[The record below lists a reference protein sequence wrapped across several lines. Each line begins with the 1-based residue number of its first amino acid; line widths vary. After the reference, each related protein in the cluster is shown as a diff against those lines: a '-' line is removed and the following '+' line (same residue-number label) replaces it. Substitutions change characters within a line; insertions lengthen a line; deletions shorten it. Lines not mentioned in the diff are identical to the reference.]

1 MKIDPANFN
10 YLVEQALTNN
20 QVASMR
26 PVIEKELLHYD
37 ILFSL
42 DQAGLLDELVFQ
54 GGTSLRLCYGGN
66 RFSEDLDFVG
76 GSDFSSMKLTTMKQC
91 IEQYIGKRYGL
102 EVTVKEPNLL
112 KQEPEY
118 AELKVDK
125 WQILIVTAPERK
137 DIPKQRIKIE
147 VANVPAYTRNTL
159 PLLNNYDF
167 LPDGYEDTLIYVETL
182 NEIMADKL
190 VSLPATQRY
199 IRYRDIWDLIWLQ
212 QQGANLDADL
222 VRKKLADY
230 RLTDFEQALDQRI
243 ASLSDILAEGK
254 LQAEMK
260 RFIPSDVYDRT
271 LGKEKFS
278 AYLNHSLRKLL
289 QELQN
294 QLYKSIQEKSGFIL

>member
-1 MKIDPANFN
+1 MKIDPASFN
-10 YLVEQALTNN
+10 YLVERALTDS
-20 QVASMR
+20 QIISMR

-42 DQAGLLDELVFQ
+42 DQAGLLDDLVFQ

-66 RFSEDLDFVG
+66 RFSENLDFVG
-76 GSDFSSMKLTTMKQC
+76 GSDFSSKQITAMKQC

-102 EVTVKEPNLL
+102 EVSVKEPNRL
-112 KQEPEY
+112 KQEAEY
-118 AELKVDK
+118 AELKIDK
-125 WQILIVTAPERK
+125 WQIAIVTAPDRK

-147 VANVPAYTRNTL
+147 VANVPAYTRHAL
-159 PLLNNYDF
+159 PLQKNYDF

-199 IRYRDIWDLIWLQ
+199 IRYRDIWDLAWLQ
-212 QQGANLDADL
+212 QQGATLDTAL
-222 VRKKLADY
+222 VEKKLTDY

-243 ASLSDILAEGK
+243 NSLSDILAEGK
-254 LQAEMK
+254 LKAEMK
-260 RFIPSDVYDRT
+260 RFIPTDVYDRT

-278 AYLNHSLRKLL
+278 AYLDHSLHKLL
-289 QELQN
+289 QQLQN
-294 QLYKSIQEKSGFIL
+294 QLYGNTQEKPDFIL

>member
-1 MKIDPANFN
+1 MKIDPADFN
-10 YLVEQALTNN
+10 YLVERALTGS

-42 DQAGLLDELVFQ
+42 EQAGLLDELVFQ

-66 RFSEDLDFVG
+66 RFSEDLDFAG
-76 GSDFSSMKLTTMKQC
+76 GYHFSSKKLTTMKQC
-91 IEQYIGKRYGL
+91 IEEYIGKRYGL
-102 EVTVKEPNLL
+102 EVSVKEPRQL
-112 KQEPEY
+112 KKEPEY
-118 AELKVDK
+118 AELKIDK
-125 WQILIVTAPERK
+125 WQISIVTAPQRK
-137 DIPKQRIKIE
+137 DIPKQKIKIE
-147 VANVPAYTRNTL
+147 VANVPAHTRHAL

-199 IRYRDIWDLIWLQ
+199 IRYRDIWDLTWLQ
-212 QQGANLDADL
+212 QQGATLDPEL
-222 VRKKLADY
+222 VKKKLADY
-230 RLTDFEQALDQRI
+230 RLTNFEQVLAQRI
-243 ASLSDILAEGK
+243 ASLSGILAEGR

-260 RFIPSDVYDRT
+260 RFIPTDVYDRT

-278 AYLNHSLRKLL
+278 TYLDHSLHKLL
-289 QELQN
+289 QQLQS
-294 QLYKSIQEKSGFIL
+294 QLYGDVPENSGFIL